1 MAPLDPPINPLFL
14 RFMIYLDDM
23 ANTLPLTLQRVQ
35 SEVLRLQEL
44 GQPLLRYFIA
54 NLADMYKFWD
64 LIPSNCINCAA
75 FEFVNGCALEN
86 HPDFLNP
93 EADSRVLTKSW
104 AYYLRAKTGVAP
116 AYAFMIFPKS
126 GHSNLSYYLPAI
138 PDICLFIDLTNDVLS

>member
-1 MAPLDPPINPLFL
+1 
-14 RFMIYLDDM
+14 MIYLDDL
-23 ANTLPLTLQRVQ
+23 ACSLPVTLQCVQ
-35 SEVLRLQEL
+35 WEVLRLQEL
-44 GQPLLRYFIA
+44 QHPLLRHFIA

-64 LIPSNCINCAA
+64 FLPSNCINCAA

-86 HPDFLNP
+86 HPDFLNREP
-93 EADSRVLTKSW
+93 DSRMLTKSW

-126 GHSNLSYYLPAI
+126 KHSNLSHYLPTI